1 MNRKNGKRG
10 KDGVRPF
17 PSFPILLF
25 NSAAMTA
32 LGIIVLVLL
41 TAAAAVLWW
50 QHGQLKLLRTR
61 HAKEL
66 AAQRTQ
72 REVEL
77 AAQAERTAA
86 LFDRMVEGIIV
97 VGPHGRIRLANR
109 AAGVLFDFA
118 PPASDRTV
126 LEATRHHEVAALVAR
141 LDGEPEV
148 LNHELRLDGL
158 AETRFLQVNALA
170 LRGTDGARDGAILV
184 FHDLTRLRQLEA
196 VRQEFVA
203 NVSHELRTPLSLI
216 KSAAETLIDGGKIDP
231 AVTARFLEIIDKHAS
246 RLTLLIDDLLLLARL
261 DSGRIELQL
270 QPVALRVAAQDAL
283 DDAALIARARE
294 ISLDN
299 QVAPEAVAYAD
310 PERLRQVLANL
321 IDNGIKYGR
330 VGGHLAV
337 GGRVLDRDYVELT
350 VRDDGPGIPA
360 EAKARVFER
369 FYRADKA
376 RSREQGGTGLG
387 LAIVKNVVQ
396 AHGGD
401 VRVESAAGTGTEFF
415 ITLPAAKV

>member
-1 MNRKNGKRG
+1 MSLLG
-10 KDGVRPF
+10 
-17 PSFPILLF
+17 ILLLIILL
-25 NSAAMTA
+25 AAS
-32 LGIIVLVLL
+32 
-41 TAAAAVLWW
+41 AVLWW

-61 HAKEL
+61 HAQEL

-97 VGPHGRIRLANR
+97 MGPNGRIRIANR
-109 AAGVLFDFA
+109 AAGTLFDFP
-118 PPASDRTV
+118 PPASERTV

-141 LDGEPEV
+141 LDREPEV
-148 LNHELRLDGL
+148 LNHELRLESL
-158 AETRFLQVNALA
+158 AETRYLQVNALA
-170 LRGTDGARDGAILV
+170 LRATDGTRDGAILV

-216 KSAAETLIDGGKIDP
+216 KSAAETLIDGGKNDP

-261 DSGRIELQL
+261 DSGRIELHL
-270 QPVALRVAAQDAL
+270 QPVSLRTAAQEAL
-283 DDAALIARARE
+283 DDAALIARAR
-294 ISLDN
+294 
-299 QVAPEAVAYAD
+299 QVTLENRVAADAIAHAD

-330 VGGHLAV
+330 EGGHLAV
-337 GGRVLDRDYVELT
+337 GGRGLDRTRVELT

-369 FYRADKA
+369 FYRVDKA

-401 VRVESAAGTGTEFF
+401 VRVESTAGAGTEFF
-415 ITLPAAKV
+415 ITLPAAKA